1 MAQQSI
7 PYSADVF
14 HHKPRSPLTLAL
26 LKRREYLG
34 MLPHRGLTG
43 KLEGAVTQED
53 GLVMHVVQD
62 FSQTSIFTPLG
73 QQAMEGA
80 IGPNV
85 IRFITLLQ
93 VLPSGIDGR
102 VQRSGGTPIKL
113 EVANHAR
120 FKSFT
125 QFVNLSDVLNGKINH
140 EGAPSGQYRNQ
151 TFSFEAIERLPDRRL
166 ANTKAAGEIL
176 LGEALTAVELAGN
189 DLCLDGSI
197 GLLSQVFRYSQSQY
211 SSSPHYRY

>member
-1 MAQQSI
+1 MTIFTLQARAPTDGVSVIRSCSTLNRLGSQVAQQSI

-93 VLPSGIDGR
+93 VLPSGI
-102 VQRSGGTPIKL
+102 VH
-113 EVANHAR
+113 VAP
-120 FKSFT
+120 
-125 QFVNLSDVLNGKINH
+125 
-140 EGAPSGQYRNQ
+140 PSVDS
-151 TFSFEAIERLPDRRL
+151 T
-166 ANTKAAGEIL
+166 
-176 LGEALTAVELAGN
+176 
-189 DLCLDGSI
+189 
-197 GLLSQVFRYSQSQY
+197 
-211 SSSPHYRY
+211 